1 MNKIATNAAFATLAL
16 VLSAGL
22 CIGQATNQPVDTT
35 KAAASHAGGS
45 QPAAATAV
53 NPTAP
58 ADRTQMAVLKDE
70 RISLKFSGGSL
81 ADYIAALKGLPGN
94 AALNI
99 VLNNGAEKAEVPP
112 VSFTQVS
119 PMVALQI
126 LEEIATIPGG
136 IVINPFGGEGSSGGE
151 PIWVISARERPRRAE
166 EFMKTSVF
174 SLGFKPA
181 STLDAAAATAQEQRI
196 TTLLSAVEAAL
207 SLSSDQA
214 PQLKFHRESGLLIV
228 RGSDDDGHVVREVI
242 EELSK
247 PERER
252 NISEIDA
259 QLGANAL
266 ERAKF
271 EREDKAVDEELAD
284 ARKML
289 RELDNQN
296 RDDADRTKRDA
307 AMQRIQSL
315 SARQDA
321 IRERLMMLQQQRDEL
336 IKKSSRAK

>member
-1 MNKIATNAAFATLAL
+1 MNMTTTKVSLATVAL
-16 VLSAGL
+16 LLSAGL
-22 CIGQATNQPVDTT
+22 CIGQPSTPADTT
-35 KAAASHAGGS
+35 KPAAGHASGS
-45 QPAAATAV
+45 QPAASASNT
-53 NPTAP
+53 PSAP
-58 ADRTQMAVLKDE
+58 ADRAQMAVLKDE

-81 ADYIAALKGLPGN
+81 ADYVAALKSLPGN

-112 VSFTQVS
+112 FSFTQVS

-126 LEEIATIPGG
+126 LEEIAAIPSG

-151 PIWVISARERPRRAE
+151 PIWVISARERPRRPE

-181 STLDAAAATAQEQRI
+181 SALEPAAATSQEQHI

-228 RGSDDDGHVVREVI
+228 RGTSDDENVVREVI
-242 EELSK
+242 KELSK
-247 PERER
+247 PEREKLVSD
-252 NISEIDA
+252 ISA
-259 QLGANAL
+259 KLAAL
-266 ERAKF
+266 SLDEAKL
-271 EREDKAVDEELAD
+271 EREDKAIDEELSD
-284 ARKML
+284 ARKMV
-289 RELDNQN
+289 RDIDNQN
-296 RDDADRTKRDA
+296 RADVDRNERDA
-307 AMQRIQSL
+307 HVLRIQSL

-321 IRERLMMLQQQRDEL
+321 IRERLMSLQQQRNEL
-336 IKKSSRAK
+336 LDKSSRAQ

>member
-1 MNKIATNAAFATLAL
+1 MNMTTTKVSLATVAL
-16 VLSAGL
+16 LLSAGL
-22 CIGQATNQPVDTT
+22 CIGQPSTPADTT
-35 KAAASHAGGS
+35 KPATSHAGGS
-45 QPAAATAV
+45 QPAASASAT
-53 NPTAP
+53 PSAP
-58 ADRTQMAVLKDE
+58 ADRAQMAVLKDE

-81 ADYIAALKGLPGN
+81 ADYVAALKSLPGN

-112 VSFTQVS
+112 FSFTQVS

-151 PIWVISARERPRRAE
+151 PIWVISARERPRRPE

-174 SLGFKPA
+174 SLGFKAESNP
-181 STLDAAAATAQEQRI
+181 DAAAAQEQHI

-228 RGSDDDGHVVREVI
+228 RGSDDDGTVVRQVI

-252 NISEIDA
+252 LVADIDA
-259 QLGANAL
+259 QLGSLSLEQAKL
-266 ERAKF
+266 ERENK
-271 EREDKAVDEELAD
+271 VLDEELAD
-284 ARKML
+284 ARKVVRDM
-289 RELDNQN
+289 DNQN
-296 RDDADRTKRDA
+296 RADVDRNERDA
-307 AMQRIQSL
+307 HVQRIQSL

-321 IRERLMMLQQQRDEL
+321 VRERLMVLQQQRNEL
-336 IKKSSRAK
+336 IRKSSRAK